1 MNKYDRNAAAQKVIM
16 RDTEASEGMTYNEKE
31 TRRAMVHS
39 RQDMT
44 QLLTHLSFI
53 NKQLRWVR
61 VLLVL
66 IFLALLV
73 LMVP

>member
-1 MNKYDRNAAAQKVIM
+1 MNKYDRNAAAQKAIM
-16 RDTEASEGMTYNEKE
+16 RDAEAGEGLTYNEKE
-31 TRRAMVHS
+31 TRRAIIHS

-44 QLLTHLSFI
+44 QVVTHLSFI

-61 VLLVL
+61 SLLIL

>member
-31 TRRAMVHS
+31 TRRAMVHT

-44 QLLTHLSFI
+44 QLVTHLSFI

-73 LMVP
+73 LLIP

>member
-31 TRRAMVHS
+31 TRRAMVHT
-39 RQDMT
+39 RQDMI
-44 QLLTHLSFI
+44 QLVTHLSFI

>member
-16 RDTEASEGMTYNEKE
+16 RDAEAGEGLTYNEKE
-31 TRRAMVHS
+31 TRRAIVHS

-44 QLLTHLSFI
+44 QVVVHLSFI

-61 VLLVL
+61 FLLIL
-66 IFLALLV
+66 IFLALL
-73 LMVP
+73 MIMIP

>member
-1 MNKYDRNAAAQKVIM
+1 MNIYDRNAAAQKVTM
-16 RDTEASEGMTYNEKE
+16 RDTEAREGMTYNEKE
-31 TRRAMVHS
+31 TRRAMVHT

-44 QLLTHLSFI
+44 QLVTHLSFI

-61 VLLVL
+61 ILLVL

>member
-1 MNKYDRNAAAQKVIM
+1 MNKYDRNAAAQKAIM

-31 TRRAMVHS
+31 TRRAMVHM

-44 QLLTHLSFI
+44 QLVTHLSFI

>member
-16 RDTEASEGMTYNEKE
+16 RDTEAGEGKSYNEKE
-31 TRRAMVHS
+31 ARRALVHT

-44 QLLTHLSFI
+44 QLVVHLSFI
-53 NKQLRWVR
+53 NKQLRWIR
-61 VLLVL
+61 VLLTL
-66 IFLALLV
+66 IFIVLLV

>member
-31 TRRAMVHS
+31 TRRAMVHT

-44 QLLTHLSFI
+44 QLVTHLSFI

>member
-16 RDTEASEGMTYNEKE
+16 RDTEASEGMAYNEKE
-31 TRRAMVHS
+31 TRRAMVHM

-44 QLLTHLSFI
+44 QLVTHLSFI

-73 LMVP
+73 LMIP

>member
-1 MNKYDRNAAAQKVIM
+1 MNKYDRNSAAQKVII
-16 RDTEASEGMTYNEKE
+16 RDTEAGEGKTYNEKE
-31 TRRAMVHS
+31 TRRAMVHM

-44 QLLTHLSFI
+44 QLVTHLSFI

-73 LMVP
+73 LLVP

>member
-31 TRRAMVHS
+31 TRRAMVHT

-44 QLLTHLSFI
+44 QLVTHLSFI

-61 VLLVL
+61 ILLVL

>member
-44 QLLTHLSFI
+44 QLVTHLSFI